1 MEADYGNPNIYS
13 ALQEEENKLDNRAL
27 QLDHS
32 RALQLEHS
40 RALQLDHRALE
51 NVYDEIS
58 RGVPTRASRK
68 SLESKSS
75 KSGFFSVVGRGL
87 RIRVR
92 MDPHY
97 FELLDPVPNPGV

>member
-27 QLDHS
+27 
-32 RALQLEHS
+32 
-40 RALQLDHRALE
+40 E
-51 NVYDEIS
+51 NVYDEIN

-75 KSGFFSVVGRGL
+75 KSFLFATSFTESVIIFKFFSSQ
-87 RIRVR
+87 
-92 MDPHY
+92 
-97 FELLDPVPNPGV
+97 F

>member
-32 RALQLEHS
+32 S

-75 KSGFFSVVGRGL
+75 KSGFFSVVKRGFRVRA
-87 RIRVR
+87 RIRVQ
-92 MDPHY
+92 
-97 FELLDPVPNPGV
+97 

>member
-13 ALQEEENKLDNRAL
+13 ALQEEENKLDN
-27 QLDHS
+27 

-75 KSGFFSVVGRGL
+75 KSGFFLV
-87 RIRVR
+87 
-92 MDPHY
+92 
-97 FELLDPVPNPGV
+97 

>member
-27 QLDHS
+27 QL
-32 RALQLEHS
+32 EHG

-75 KSGFFSVVGRGL
+75 KSGFFSAVGRGF
-87 RIRVR
+87 RIRARIMVQL
-92 MDPHY
+92 
-97 FELLDPVPNPGV
+97 F

>member
-1 MEADYGNPNIYS
+1 MGCTGNAFSYSSLHRRKVMEADYGNPNIYS

-27 QLDHS
+27 QL
-32 RALQLEHS
+32 EHG

-75 KSGFFSVVGRGL
+75 KSGFFSAVGRGF
-87 RIRVR
+87 RIRARIMVQL
-92 MDPHY
+92 
-97 FELLDPVPNPGV
+97 F

>member
-27 QLDHS
+27 QLDH
-32 RALQLEHS
+32 
-40 RALQLDHRALE
+40 RALE

-58 RGVPTRASRK
+58 RGGPTRASRK

-75 KSGFFSVVGRGL
+75 KSGFFSVVKRGF
-87 RIRVR
+87 RVQ
-92 MDPHY
+92 
-97 FELLDPVPNPGV
+97 